1 MKAKSVKKASV
12 KKTSTS
18 ASAKPAATKPTAKAF
33 IEKLFTYRSAAE
45 FKKYQRLFKF
55 SDEQPLKNDVFIGV
69 RMGHVFDLAKV
80 FVEMEP
86 GEIEKLMES
95 EIHEVRAGG
104 MSIMGKQ
111 ARLKKTTPERLK
123 ELYLLYLRRHDR
135 INTWDLVDLAAH
147 YVVGPYLADKSRA
160 PLYKL
165 ARSKDPWERRT
176 AILSTAHFIMRMK
189 ETEDTFKLAGIM
201 IKEKEDLIQKAVG
214 WMLRTT
220 TGVNKPG
227 LLQFLDKH
235 AATMP
240 RPMLRAAIEN
250 LDKKQ
255 KEHYMALKPKP
266 VK

>member
-1 MKAKSVKKASV
+1 MKAKSIKKAAV
-12 KKTSTS
+12 KKTGM
-18 ASAKPAATKPTAKAF
+18 PAAAALTANAF

-45 FKKYQRLFKF
+45 LKKYQRFFKF
-55 SDEQPLKNDVFIGV
+55 NDDQPLRDDVFIGV

-86 GEIEKLMES
+86 KEIEKLMES

-123 ELYLLYLRRHDR
+123 ELYQLYLGRHDR
-135 INTWDLVDLAAH
+135 INSWDLVDLAAH
-147 YVVGPYLADKSRA
+147 YVVGPYLADKPRA

-176 AILSTAHFIMRMK
+176 AILSTAHFIMRLK
-189 ETEDTFKLAGIM
+189 ETDDTFKLATIM
-201 IKEKEDLIQKAVG
+201 VKEKEDLIQKAVG

-220 TGVNKPG
+220 TAVNKAG

-255 KEHYMALKPKP
+255 KDRYMGLKDKT
-266 VK
+266 VKQAQ